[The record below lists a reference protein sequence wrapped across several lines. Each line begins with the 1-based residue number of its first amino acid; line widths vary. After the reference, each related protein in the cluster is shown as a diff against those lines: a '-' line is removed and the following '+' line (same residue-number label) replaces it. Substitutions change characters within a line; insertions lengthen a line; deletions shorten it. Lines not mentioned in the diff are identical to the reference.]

1 MWSEDLAVALL
12 REAKKDKLQWI
23 MKCFCTDI
31 IYMTI
36 LIMSTNMTTEGEK
49 KNLSGKCKHALNQKF
64 PAFAHMGMRT
74 GTNSPCFILGFRAG
88 HSKIWDN
95 TSASNFPNVRTF
107 DSLAFKPIFSPF
119 YQARRNPPHSPGFTD
134 RAGFLSPHD
143 PLQNKWSFFLG
154 QIPALLRFLDLVHS
168 LVFRYV
174 YSRQCSHYEQWAI

>member
-1 MWSEDLAVALL
+1 
-12 REAKKDKLQWI
+12 

-64 PAFAHMGMRT
+64 PALAHMGMRT

-95 TSASNFPNVRTF
+95 TSASNLPNVRTF

-119 YQARRNPPHSPGFTD
+119 YRARRNSPHSPGFTD

-174 YSRQCSHYEQWAI
+174 YCRQCSHYEQ